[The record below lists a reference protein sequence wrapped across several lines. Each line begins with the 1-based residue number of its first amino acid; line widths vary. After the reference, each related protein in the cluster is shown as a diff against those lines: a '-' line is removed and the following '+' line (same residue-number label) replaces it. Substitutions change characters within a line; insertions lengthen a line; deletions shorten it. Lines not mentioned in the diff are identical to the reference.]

1 MNDFEKAQATLE
13 EALDLR
19 DSLNGKIKELKER
32 IASMCHH
39 EESYSKDIDYPG
51 SYYDKAAT
59 VRFTYCTVC
68 GAETAPSKTV
78 YIGGYG

>member
-1 MNDFEKAQATLE
+1 MNDFEKAQATLA

-32 IASMCHH
+32 IVSMCHH

-51 SYYDKAAT
+51 SYLDRSHT
-59 VRFTYCTVC
+59 VRYTYCKAC
-68 GAETAPSKTV
+68 GVETAPSKTV